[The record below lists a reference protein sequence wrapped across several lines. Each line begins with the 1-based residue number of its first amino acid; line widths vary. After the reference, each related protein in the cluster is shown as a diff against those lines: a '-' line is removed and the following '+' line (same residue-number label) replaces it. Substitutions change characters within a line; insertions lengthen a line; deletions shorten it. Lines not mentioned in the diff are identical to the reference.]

1 MKSLGPSLFVSVVLI
16 LSLCGGASS
25 LVAEASDNPERVNS
39 DLSANAAAVSYLK
52 HIPKVEH
59 LAETNTNTDDSETT
73 IDNSQVPGIS
83 PSVVVTESGDI
94 DFATTRLSRRLDAVR
109 TTSPIKIDGRL
120 DEEAWKDAPIATDF
134 IQIEPNAGAPAT
146 NRTEVRV
153 LYDDDNLYFGV
164 FNQDDQP
171 ELAIVNDIRRDFRPT
186 EGDIFGVV
194 IDTFHDERNGY
205 QFETNPAGAKW
216 DSQVSNEG
224 RGNYSNW
231 DGVWHVDSQLVED
244 GWYTEMAIPFRTM
257 NFPAT
262 SPQTWGINFLRRVR
276 RKNEDSAWAPYPRI
290 FRIFR
295 VSLAGT
301 LEGLEGLRAGNKL
314 RFKPYALMNSHQLEG
329 NASTNE
335 ANFGIDIKYGLTN
348 SLTWDF
354 TVNTDFSQVEADEQ
368 QVNLTRFSLFFPEKR
383 DFFLENSGAFQFG
396 PGRRRG
402 GGGGGGGRGG
412 GGRQNAQRNDL
423 ILFFSRRIGLSDD
436 GNVVPILAG
445 TRLTG
450 RVGNG
455 TTVGALNI
463 QQRSQGDVSAT
474 NFSALRLRQDFFENS
489 DVGIMALNKD
499 ESNGYYNRTF
509 GADLNFRFFSN
520 LTISGLVA
528 KTFDPHTASNN
539 QTNDLATSA
548 NIGWA
553 DTFWDLRA
561 SHIQIG
567 EDFNDEMGFVPRTG
581 IDKTEL
587 AAGIRLRP
595 KATSRWLREIYPHWQ
610 LVNVTRHSDNQLD
623 SRYYDYHL
631 PFNFQDGT
639 FVEMGI
645 NPNIENI
652 AEPFEINSRREIF
665 IQPGRYL
672 FDENFLL
679 VRTNT
684 SARLS
689 LSGRYATGD
698 FYDGHKRTIEFGV
711 ATRVNKNL
719 NFSNEISRN
728 EIELSGG
735 TFTTDLLRT
744 KINYNFSTQ
753 LFLNAFFQYN
763 TDAKQLNSNVRL
775 NLIHRPLSNF
785 FIVYNERRHSQ
796 TNQLIDRAVIGKL
809 TYMMEF

>member
-1 MKSLGPSLFVSVVLI
+1 MIKSLGPSFFIAII
-16 LSLCGGASS
+16 LTWIACGSASS
-25 LVAEASDNPERVNS
+25 LAAEASNNTKKVNS
-39 DLSANAAAVSYLK
+39 DLSTNAVSVS
-52 HIPKVEH
+52 HPKPLSKIEH
-59 LAETNTNTDDSETT
+59 PVETNTDIDDSATT
-73 IDNSQVPGIS
+73 IDNTQTPEIS
-83 PSVVVTESGDI
+83 PLVVVTESGDI
-94 DFATTRLSRRLDAVR
+94 DFAATRLSRRLDAVR
-109 TTSPIKIDGRL
+109 TTGPIKIDGRL
-120 DEEAWKDAPIATDF
+120 DEATWKDAPIATDF

-146 NRTEVRV
+146 DRTEVRV

-194 IDTFHDERNGY
+194 VDTFHDERNGY

-216 DSQVSNEG
+216 DSQVGNEG
-224 RGNYSNW
+224 RGNDSNW
-231 DGVWHVDSQLVED
+231 DGVWHVDTHIVED
-244 GWYTEMAIPFRTM
+244 GWYAEMAVPFRTM
-257 NFPAT
+257 NFSDS
-262 SPQTWGINFLRRVR
+262 SPQTWGLNFLRRVR

-314 RFKPYALMNSHQLEG
+314 RFKPYVLMNSHQLAG
-329 NASTNE
+329 TARTNE

-368 QVNLTRFSLFFPEKR
+368 QINLTRFSLFFPEKR
-383 DFFLENSGAFQFG
+383 DFFLENSGVFQFG
-396 PGRRRG
+396 PGGRRRG
-402 GGGGGGGRGG
+402 GGGRG

-455 TTVGALNI
+455 TAVGAMNI
-463 QQRSQGDVSAT
+463 QQQSQGDVSAT

-489 DVGIMALNKD
+489 DVGIMALNKN
-499 ESNGYYNRTF
+499 ESNGHYNRTF

-528 KTFDPHTASNN
+528 KTFDPYTASNN
-539 QTNDLATSA
+539 QTDNLATSA

-567 EDFNDEMGFVPRTG
+567 EEFNDEMGFVPRTG

-610 LVNVTRHSDNQLD
+610 LVNVTRHSDDQLD

-639 FVEMGI
+639 FVEMGV

-652 AEPFEINSRREIF
+652 SEPFEINSRREIF

-679 VRTNT
+679 VRTNR

-689 LSGRYATGD
+689 FSGRYATGD
-698 FYDGHKRTIEFGV
+698 FYDGHKQTVEFGI
-711 ATRVNKNL
+711 ATRVNKNF
-719 NFSNEISRN
+719 NFSTEISRN
-728 EIELSGG
+728 KVELSGG
-735 TFTTDLLRT
+735 AFTTDLLRT

-753 LFLNAFFQYN
+753 LFLNSFFQYN

-785 FIVYNERRHSQ
+785 FIVYNERRDSQ